1 MNETM
6 RTKAFF
12 FLLAVLIISC
22 DDKRQNFDKAIIP
35 PVPVNFSGV
44 NSAYDDYN
52 SDLSISWSYK
62 YFSLLFSSSRD
73 HTGDNF
79 DFIRYDCEAYGDAVT
94 GEFKISAIR
103 GNCSLVDQINSAGN
117 ELGPYFAF
125 EFEHEEYENSN
136 TEARRFFYSTD
147 LHGST
152 DIYYCLY
159 ENKERDVLA
168 AGEPAGLEV
177 INSEYDEGYLTIHQG
192 EIANRETVYFTSNRD
207 NTFDIFR
214 AVSEEN
220 QAIEKSPLLT
230 IEKVERL
237 SSNADDKCP
246 YIRGNMMVFA
256 SDRSGGFGGFDLWYS
271 FYEGQEWSEPVN
283 FGETINSEYD
293 EYRPIVIR
301 TYQEGFF
308 NDMMIFSSDR
318 PGGRGGFDLYYA
330 GIKRK
335 I

>member
-6 RTKAFF
+6 RTKALI
-12 FLLAVLIISC
+12 FLLMVLIVSC
-22 DDKRQNFDKAIIP
+22 NDKRQNFDRAIIP
-35 PVPVNFSGV
+35 PVPVNFLEV

-52 SDLSISWSYK
+52 SDLSISWNYK
-62 YFSLLFSSSRD
+62 YYSLLFSSSRD
-73 HTGDNF
+73 HAGDNF
-79 DFIRYDCEAYGDAVT
+79 DFIRYDCEAYGDLVT

-103 GNCSLVDQINSAGN
+103 GTCSLVDQINSSGN

-125 EFEHEEYENSN
+125 EFEQEEYENSASG
-136 TEARRFFYSTD
+136 ERRFFYSTD
-147 LHGST
+147 LHGT
-152 DIYYCLY
+152 GDIYWCLY
-159 ENKERDVLA
+159 ENKERDILA
-168 AGEPAGLEV
+168 AGEPAELDG

-207 NTFDIFR
+207 MTFDIFR
-214 AVSEEN
+214 ADSEEN
-220 QAIEKSPLLT
+220 KLINQSPGLT

-237 SSNADDKCP
+237 SSNGDDKCP

-271 FYEGQEWSEPVN
+271 YYEGQEWSAPIN
-283 FGETINSEYD
+283 FGANINTEYD
-293 EYRPIVIR
+293 EYRPIVIA
-301 TYQEGFF
+301 TDEEGFF

-318 PGGRGGFDLYYA
+318 PGGKGGFDLYYA
-330 GIKRK
+330 GIMRK